1 MTADAR
7 GALEKIATRCSELSA
22 SQSGT
27 EWLRG
32 EIEKI
37 GVMARDAAKIADAG
51 RFAPA
56 VFSQLVPVD
65 LADFFATTT
74 PPVRLARF
82 IEPMPASVTESR
94 VGSKSDASRQSPATT
109 KKSRRAP
116 TKKSPPAGSR

>member
-7 GALEKIATRCSELSA
+7 GVLEKIAVRCAELSA
-22 SQSGT
+22 TQSGT
-27 EWLRG
+27 GWLRS

-37 GVMARDAAKIADAG
+37 GAMARDGVNADAW

-94 VGSKSDASRQSPATT
+94 VGSKSDAVRQSPATT